1 MAAKL
6 ENVAV
11 GTSDVRRG
19 VTKPLQSTR
28 GGVTPAADGP
38 VAPYPRRV
46 PARRIQI
53 LAAVVGAASLGAE
66 IAAAR
71 LLAPWFGASTII
83 WANTIA
89 TVLVALS
96 AGYWVGGRL
105 ADRDPTLAG
114 LSRVVL
120 GAAAL
125 LAVVPFI
132 AGPFLRV
139 SVEALDRV
147 QAGAFVGSLVA
158 VLLLVAAPVLLL
170 GAVAPYAVRLSV
182 RTVDEAG
189 RVAGRLYAI
198 STLGSLV
205 GVFLSAL
212 VLIPLAGTRR
222 TFLAFALAL
231 AIVAVPALG
240 RRFVLAPLALAAL
253 LAIPVGTV
261 KATGSARVIWEKE
274 TDYQYARV
282 VEESDGERI
291 LELNEGQAIHSEY
304 RPGEWLTGDYWDEML
319 VLPFAA
325 GAGAPRSVAILGN
338 AAGTTARAYGHFFPR
353 TRVDAVE
360 IDGALTDVGR
370 RLFDLRGANLHTYT
384 ADARPFLRRS
394 ERRYDLIVVDAY
406 RQPYIPFYLATR
418 EFFALARRHL
428 TPRGMIVIN
437 VGHPERSDRL
447 EKVLS
452 ATMGAELRTV
462 LRDPSEPTNTMLVG
476 TDAPVSAGAMRGA
489 LGGMPGA
496 LRPVATATAG
506 RLAPPLRGGR
516 VYTDDVAPVEWL
528 IDTSI
533 VQVAARGER

>member
-1 MAAKL
+1 
-6 ENVAV
+6 
-11 GTSDVRRG
+11 
-19 VTKPLQSTR
+19 
-28 GGVTPAADGP
+28 
-38 VAPYPRRV
+38 V
-46 PARRIQI
+46 PARRIQVV
-53 LAAVVGAASLGAE
+53 AAVVGAASLGAE

-96 AGYWVGGRL
+96 VGYWVGGRL

-114 LSRVVL
+114 LSKIVL

-125 LAVVPFI
+125 LAIVPFV
-132 AGPFLRV
+132 AEPFLRV
-139 SVEALDRV
+139 SVDALDRV
-147 QAGAFVGSLVA
+147 EAGAFAGSLFA
-158 VLLLVAAPVLLL
+158 VLILVAAPVLLL
-170 GAVAPYAVRLSV
+170 GSVAPYAVRLSV
-182 RTVDEAG
+182 RSVEEAG

-198 STLGSLV
+198 STLGSLA

-212 VLIPLAGTRR
+212 VLIPLVGTRR
-222 TFLAFALAL
+222 TFLTFALSL

-240 RRFVLAPLALAAL
+240 RRYVLAPLAFAAL

-261 KATGSARVIWEKE
+261 KATGGARVIWDRE
-274 TDYQYARV
+274 TEYQYARV
-282 VEESDGERI
+282 VQDPDGERR
-291 LELNEGQAIHSEY
+291 LELNEGQAIHSVY

-319 VLPFAA
+319 VLPYAA
-325 GAGAPRSVAILGN
+325 GAGPPRSVAILGN
-338 AAGTTARAYGHFFPR
+338 AAGTTARAYGHYFPR

-360 IDGALTDVGR
+360 IDGALSDVGR
-370 RLFDLRGANLHTYT
+370 RLFDLRGPNLHLHT

-394 ERRYDLIVVDAY
+394 DRRYDLIVVDAY

-418 EFFALARRHL
+418 EFFALARDHL

-452 ATMGAELRTV
+452 ATMGAELTTV
-462 LRDPSEPTNTMLVG
+462 MRDPSEPTNTMLVG
-476 TDAPVSAGAMRGA
+476 TDAPVSGGAMRA
-489 LGGMPGA
+489 AVAQMPA
-496 LRPVATATAG
+496 PLQPVAEATAG

-528 IDTSI
+528 VDTSI